1 MALSP
6 EDQAYLRR
14 WNQMHPTEDQYNTA
28 TGKKIPGSAK
38 TEAEVD
44 MQVAGSRD
52 YHQTPA
58 ATVTG
63 GTSSSA
69 SKPPSQASGGGTAS
83 KSAAK
88 STKAS
93 TSSRATVSSKAAPA
107 AVAAPKID
115 NEELAQQYGLTSS
128 LINAYPELK
137 DLFAQAVKETWTPDK
152 FQAKFRNSNFYKS
165 MSDTQRKAL
174 VMSYTD
180 PATYG
185 QLWHTTQEHIRSLMG
200 DLGADTNNWD
210 QINAAAGKVIME
222 GWNDDMARDYLGQ
235 FIVFGSGGLAGG
247 KAGAAQSELNA
258 YAYSMGIQNSD
269 AWIQDAV
276 RNIVRGK
283 GNMQQYKNDVMN
295 QAVASFPGYERQLR
309 AGSTMSDIASPY
321 MQSMSQI
328 LEIPVG
334 SINLFDNTVRN
345 ALSWKDPAGAAG
357 AKPLWQFQNDLR
369 QDERWKKTQ
378 NAQDAAMGTAHKVL
392 QDFGMAY

>member
-1 MALSP
+1 MALLP
-6 EDQAYLRR
+6 EDQASLKA
-14 WNQMHPTEDQYNTA
+14 WNLAHPYEDQYNTA
-28 TGKKIPGSAK
+28 TGKKIPGTAK
-38 TEAEVD
+38 PVP
-44 MQVAGSRD
+44 V
-52 YHQTPA
+52 TPA
-58 ATVTG
+58 VVERPA
-63 GTSSSA
+63 
-69 SKPPSQASGGGTAS
+69 SQASGGGTAS

-88 STKAS
+88 T
-93 TSSRATVSSKAAPA
+93 TSSSRPTGTVKSGISAITP
-107 AVAAPKID
+107 PKID

-137 DLFAQAVKETWTPDK
+137 GLFDQAVKETWTPDK

-165 MSDTQRKAL
+165 MSDTQRKSL

-185 QLWHTTQEHIRSLMG
+185 QLWHTTQEHIRGLMG

-235 FIVFGSGGLAGG
+235 FVVFGSGGLAGG
-247 KAGAAQSELNA
+247 KAGAAQTELNA
-258 YAYSMGIQNSD
+258 YAYSMGVQNSD
-269 AWIQDAV
+269 SWIQEAI

-283 GNMQQYKNDVMN
+283 GSMQQYKNDLMT
-295 QAVASFPGYERQLR
+295 QAIATFPGYEKQLR

-321 MQSMSQI
+321 VQSMSQI
-328 LEIPVG
+328 LEIPSG
-334 SINLFDNTVRN
+334 SVNLFDNTVRN
-345 ALSWKDPAGAAG
+345 ALSWKDPAGAVG
-357 AKPLWQFQNDLR
+357 AKPIWQFQNDLR